1 MNINALTQFAAT
13 EAEKASGIAAL
24 GIDPKAF
31 IIQLITWLLVFVVL
45 IRFVFKPIIKVLQN
59 RQDAIDE
66 GMRLTT
72 EMVAE
77 KDKLEAEVEKTL
89 KKARKEA
96 DEILS
101 KTHEQA
107 SGIIKQAEESAQAK
121 VDKMIADAHAKI
133 DDETVKAR
141 RKLEKEVLNL
151 VVEATEIVTSE
162 KLDATKD
169 ASLLERALKG
179 KA

>member
-1 MNINALTQFAAT
+1 MNIELLTRFAAE
-13 EAEKASGIAAL
+13 EAETAQGIAAL

-31 IIQLITWLLVFVVL
+31 IIQLITWVLVFVVL
-45 IRFVFKPIIKVLQN
+45 IRFVFKPIVRILQQ

-77 KDKLEAEVEKTL
+77 KDKLETEVEKTL

-96 DEILS
+96 DEILG

-107 SGIIKQAEESAQAK
+107 TQIIKDAEEAAQAK
-121 VDKMIADAHAKI
+121 VNAMIADAHNKI
-133 DDETVKAR
+133 ADETTKAR
-141 RKLEKEVLNL
+141 RKLEKEVLEL
-151 VVEATEIVTSE
+151 VVEATEIVTEE
-162 KLDATKD
+162 KIDAKKD
-169 ASLLERALKG
+169 ASLLARALKG
-179 KA
+179 RA